1 MIRRIH
7 LWLGIAIGL
16 YVLII
21 SITGSAIVARRELI
35 PLLVAQTVAVAGERL
50 GGEQLDRTV
59 RAVYG
64 GDKVLEIQEDLRA
77 VRDNAYGRRGPV
89 NPLLARPYRITI
101 EHNGVTSTRVFDP
114 YSGKDLGKEQPWTL
128 KLLNWT
134 TELHADL
141 LGGNTGRIINGYF
154 GLAFVVLSITGL
166 ITWTAKGWRH
176 FFIRRHIGWR
186 RQTLQ
191 LHSAIGFWS
200 FVLLLLWGVSG
211 LYLTFPTA
219 FTSALEV
226 FFPAPDGFSERADQ
240 ITAWL
245 ATMHFGRFGGMRI
258 RWTWIA
264 LGLVPAILF
273 VSGLILW
280 SISVVKPWYQRR
292 ARLRSAELAA
302 SAGALHERS

>member
-7 LWLGIAIGL
+7 LWVGIAIGL
-16 YVLII
+16 YVLMI

-35 PLLVAQTVAVAGERL
+35 PLLVAQTVAVAGERMS
-50 GGEQLDRTV
+50 GDQLDRTV
-59 RAVYG
+59 RAVYA
-64 GDKVLEIQEDLRA
+64 GDKVLDIQEDLRR
-77 VRDNAYGRRGPV
+77 VRGNGYGRGPV
-89 NPLLARPYRITI
+89 NPLLARPDRITI
-101 EHNGVTSTRVFDP
+101 EHNGTTSTRVFDP
-114 YSGKDLGKEQPWTL
+114 YTGKDLGEEQPWTL
-128 KLLNWT
+128 RLLIWT

-176 FFIRRHIGWR
+176 FFIRRGIGWR

-191 LHSAIGFWS
+191 LHSAVGFWS
-200 FVLLLLWGVSG
+200 FALLLLWGVSG
-211 LYLTFPTA
+211 LYLTFPAA
-219 FTSALEV
+219 FTSALEL
-226 FFPAPDGFSERADQ
+226 FFPADDGFSERADQ

-245 ATMHFGRFGGMRI
+245 ATMHFGRFGGMGI
-258 RWTWIA
+258 RWTWIT
-264 LGLVPAILF
+264 LGLIPAILF

-292 ARLRSAELAA
+292 VRLRSGELAV
-302 SAGALHERS
+302 SAGVLQERS